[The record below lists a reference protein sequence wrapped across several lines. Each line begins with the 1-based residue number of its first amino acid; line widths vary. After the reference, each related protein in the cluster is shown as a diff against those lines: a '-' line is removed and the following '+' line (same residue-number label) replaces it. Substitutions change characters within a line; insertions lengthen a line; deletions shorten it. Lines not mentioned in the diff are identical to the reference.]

1 MPARGWDGLLVAIC
15 AVYHMNIEEDK
26 FISIRAEDWHLTI
39 LAHMSLVVGEVQLC
53 FPGCL
58 KL

>member
-15 AVYHMNIEEDK
+15 AVYHMNVEEDK

-39 LAHMSLVVGEVQLC
+39 LAHMSLVVGEV
-53 FPGCL
+53 
-58 KL
+58 